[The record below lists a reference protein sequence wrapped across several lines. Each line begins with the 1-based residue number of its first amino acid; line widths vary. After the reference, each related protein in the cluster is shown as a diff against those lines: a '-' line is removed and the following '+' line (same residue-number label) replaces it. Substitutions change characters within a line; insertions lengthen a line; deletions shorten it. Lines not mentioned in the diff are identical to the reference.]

1 MLFRCVFAPPEV
13 KQLLSINWCSVCVLR
28 VGGWRGY
35 RGGVSG
41 GVFIIS
47 PRALEWLEPAVA
59 EHILYS
65 RGQWASEGPHGP
77 TINNVWY
84 HVSTVLFV
92 HRFRWREQRG
102 NYQREQDHRKHLIQ
116 VVTIYRRCLS
126 KRVIPLMFPY
136 DCTAHFTAQDF
147 DILKSARSWLY
158 SSFIHT

>member
-1 MLFRCVFAPPEV
+1 MLFRGVFAPPEV
-13 KQLLSINWCSVCVLR
+13 RQLLSINWSSVCVLR
-28 VGGWRGY
+28 VGGWRGGWGGI
-35 RGGVSG
+35 RGG
-41 GVFIIS
+41 FIIS
-47 PRALEWLEPAVA
+47 PRAPEWLEPAVA

-147 DILKSARSWLY
+147 DILKPTRSWLY